1 MLGTIE
7 LNDLK
12 IEVRKPKIKDI
23 KGLDISTQEGIL
35 ELSKR
40 CIVGLSPAEVNELE
54 LAVLAKATKLVDEY
68 MEKNL

>member
-40 CIVGLSPAEVNELE
+40 CIMGLAPAEVEECELG
-54 LAVLAKATKLVDEY
+54 VLIKASKLVGEY
-68 MEKNL
+68 VEKNL